1 MYFAVL
7 SALLC
12 ISSGATFIEN
22 SYATDL
28 SSGARPRLNANEYPT
43 SEENEKSLIVEP
55 PLTKRGLDPLMIPS
69 VIREPPLKRGDKR
82 DSSVYPATSSQLS
95 DRVPLREPPL
105 KRADIDEYDE
115 NDEPIVARVPVFS
128 DFFWSRRAAP
138 EYRIVVSR
146 PSKRLAADDDDG
158 LRFRVL
164 RQMAR
169 LWN

>member
-28 SSGARPRLNANEYPT
+28 SS
-43 SEENEKSLIVEP
+43 
-55 PLTKRGLDPLMIPS
+55 GLDPLMIPS